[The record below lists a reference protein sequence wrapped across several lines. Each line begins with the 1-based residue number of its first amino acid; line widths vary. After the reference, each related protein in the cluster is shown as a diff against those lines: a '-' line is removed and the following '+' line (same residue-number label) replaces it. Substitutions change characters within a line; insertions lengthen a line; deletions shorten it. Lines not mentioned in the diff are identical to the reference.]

1 MLGFCV
7 ERTEVHGW
15 TGNMFESTGDIFYSD
30 GAKELS
36 LNLGFYIL
44 LQKNSEEYV
53 KTEKL
58 ERQQTKSSPGRRTWG
73 CCG

>member
-7 ERTEVHGW
+7 EKTEEHGW
-15 TGNMFESTGDIFYSD
+15 TGNMFEGTGDIFYSD

-44 LQKNSEEYV
+44 LQKNRE
-53 KTEKL
+53 
-58 ERQQTKSSPGRRTWG
+58 G
-73 CCG
+73 